1 VIHLDTSFLVDLIR
15 EQRRGRSGPATTW
28 LAGHAEQA
36 LAVSVFVIC
45 ELEAGVARSLQAQ
58 RERVHLREL
67 LSAVEAVFPDDRFAP
82 VYGTLLSRIW
92 SHRRSID
99 TMDLLIATMARVE
112 GVPLLTG
119 NARHFAVV
127 PDLDVMTYR

>member
-1 VIHLDTSFLVDLIR
+1 VCSRRLFLAVRRKRLFKGAVCHLDRIEDPLVR
-15 EQRRGRSGPATTW
+15 N
-28 LAGHAEQA
+28 
-36 LAVSVFVIC
+36 
-45 ELEAGVARSLQAQ
+45 
-58 RERVHLREL
+58 
-67 LSAVEAVFPDDRFAP
+67 
-82 VYGTLLSRIW
+82 LSRIW
-92 SHRRSID
+92 SHRRSIG